1 MRDLVSCM
9 KSRHGLQKLRR
20 AFCSLTIL
28 ATICAVLPRLSDEA
42 ETGALTFLQAP
53 PSLRVAGLLGGIL
66 GLELLNPAAQAAAE
80 EALARQGQAVVTA
93 APGSNVPALPSM
105 TTPGSVEDTL
115 LQYANK
121 YLGGNAAD
129 GSNSFTPTLVALGIG
144 ALVLTVLF
152 TVFKFLVVGAGG
164 LYAAKEIDQQF
175 GKEGRKTSRSVEKF
189 IRRLAG
195 EPVDL
200 LDERRLRV
208 VRMNDEVV
216 SFQASLAEQTT
227 GAAAGAA
234 IREQAR
240 RKRFLGAWRNVFDE
254 LALTVEERQ
263 KVEQAVLKYSK
274 QEQDRQ
280 ESLAESRSAWLSSL
294 LDNSWAA
301 GWLNRFKT
309 ASSLEQ
315 DLKFQEEL
323 LADIRKAVPDTK
335 LSKLSTT
342 IKDNVD
348 LTWLAG
354 LASSKDGG
362 DAPSANHVY
371 VLAFDGD
378 ATASGVALL
387 SQEVTAV
394 LSLPSR
400 PQEVVL
406 RLRSPGGTV
415 TGYGLAAAQLMRF
428 RPAGVPLVVCV
439 DELAASGGYLMACCA
454 DTILCGPFAAIGSI
468 GVIAGVPNAAERL
481 DREGL
486 KVIQTTA
493 GKWKRTVDPFQAP
506 TPEALEK
513 AQEDVMMIYRQFSS
527 FVKENR
533 PAVDIEKVA
542 TGEVWFGPEALS
554 RGLVDKLQTSSDYLL
569 QHMTQGH
576 EVFALRYSSQP
587 TGLAGSLGGGG
598 GASAAAVAELAEA
611 AGALGAAA
619 DAARAAGALGS
630 SSQSTLQGLE
640 ALRNAGSLLGPL
652 ARSDRS
658 WPTGSIEPRMETR
671 GPMGL
676 QGNEHGF

>member
-1 MRDLVSCM
+1 M
-9 KSRHGLQKLRR
+9 KSRDGLPKLRR
-20 AFCSLTIL
+20 AFCSLTLL
-28 ATICAVLPRLSDEA
+28 AVTWIVLPRLSRQVD
-42 ETGALTFLQAP
+42 TGAALAFLQAP
-53 PSLRVAGLLGGIL
+53 ASLRRPGLLGGIL
-66 GLELLNPAAQAAAE
+66 GLELLDPAAYAAD
-80 EALARQGQAVVTA
+80 EATARQAQTLATA
-93 APGSNVPALPSM
+93 TGNKAPDLPLPQMPPGSP
-105 TTPGSVEDTL
+105 EDML
-115 LQYANK
+115 IQMANK
-121 YLGGNAAD
+121 YLGGGAATGD
-129 GSNSFTPTLVALGIG
+129 GANSFAPSLVALGIG

-175 GKEGRKTSRSVEKF
+175 GKEGRKTSRSVDKF
-189 IRRLAG
+189 IRRLTG
-195 EPVDL
+195 EPLDL

-227 GAAAGAA
+227 GAAAGAVVRA
-234 IREQAR
+234 QAR
-240 RKRFLGAWRNVFDE
+240 RKRFLGAWTHVFDE
-254 LALTVEERQ
+254 LSLTVEERQ

-280 ESLAESRSAWLSSL
+280 ESLAEARSAWLNSL

-315 DLKFQEEL
+315 ELKFQEEL
-323 LADIRKAVPDTK
+323 LADIRKAVPDAK
-335 LSKLSTT
+335 LSKLSKT

-354 LASSKDGG
+354 LARSKDGG
-362 DAPSANHVY
+362 DAPSASHVY

-378 ATASGVALL
+378 ATASGVTQL
-387 SQEVTAV
+387 SQEVTAI
-394 LSLPSR
+394 LSLENKPR
-400 PQEVVL
+400 EVVL
-406 RLRSPGGTV
+406 QLRSPGGTV
-415 TGYGLAAAQLMRF
+415 TGYGLAGAQLMRF
-428 RPAGVPLVVCV
+428 RQHGVPLVVCV

-468 GVIAGVPNAAERL
+468 GVIAGVPNASERL

-513 AQEDVMMIYRQFSS
+513 AQDDVMMIYRQFSS

-533 PAVDIEKVA
+533 PALDIEKVA
-542 TGEVWFGPEALS
+542 TGEVWFGPEALA

-569 QHMTQGH
+569 EHMTQGN
-576 EVFALRYSSQP
+576 EVFALRYSSRP

-598 GASAAAVAELAEA
+598 GASVSVAQLAEA

-619 DAARAAGALGS
+619 DAARAAGALDGT
-630 SSQSTLQGLE
+630 QSTLQGLE
-640 ALRNAGSLLGPL
+640 ALRRAGSLLAPAASAG
-652 ARSDRS
+652 S
-658 WPTGSIEPRMETR
+658 WPMGSVEPRMETR

-676 QGNEHGF
+676 AGNEHGF